1 MATRQIGI
9 IGQVRTASK
18 SPTAAIVGAALGGF
32 VPVATY
38 AVAHKEAALWNPSAA
53 LVAGG
58 LVYSAKTVWQ
68 WGRLAFACPWKAT
81 GFVLLLEGV
90 MVLSRIE
97 WLSVAALAYLV
108 GINATATACLLARSD
123 RPIATATATKPRR
136 GAKSSSTATVT
147 GLRVTAR

>member
-1 MATRQIGI
+1 
-9 IGQVRTASK
+9 
-18 SPTAAIVGAALGGF
+18 
-32 VPVATY
+32 
-38 AVAHKEAALWNPSAA
+38 LWNPSSA

-97 WLSVAALAYLV
+97 WLSVAALVYLV
-108 GINATATACLLARSD
+108 GINAIATGCLLARSD
-123 RPIATATATKPRR
+123 RPTVNATAKKSRR
-136 GAKSSSTATVT
+136 VAKSSSTATVT
-147 GLRVTAR
+147 GLRITAR